1 MSENLARKQTP
12 AGMATCFLFAVGVGL
27 VPQPVGVQT
36 PEERLQE
43 RDEINRQLRSDSA
56 LQALAQRSKQRDAD
70 ARLRQQQQQR
80 QQQDNEQRRVKRRRM
95 CN

>member
-56 LQALAQRSKQRDAD
+56 LQALAQRSIQRDAD
-70 ARLRQQQQQR
+70 ARLRQQQQR
-80 QQQDNEQRRVKRRRM
+80 QQQENEQRRVKRRRM

>member
-1 MSENLARKQTP
+1 MSETLARKQTP

-56 LQALAQRSKQRDAD
+56 LQALAQRSIQRDAD
-70 ARLRQQQQQR
+70 ARLRQQQQR
-80 QQQDNEQRRVKRRRM
+80 QQQENEQRRVKRRRM

>member
-27 VPQPVGVQT
+27 VPQLVGVQT

-70 ARLRQQQQQR
+70 ARLRQQQQR
-80 QQQDNEQRRVKRRRM
+80 QQQENEQRRVKRRRM

>member
-1 MSENLARKQTP
+1 MSETLARKQTP

-27 VPQPVGVQT
+27 VPQPVEVQT

-70 ARLRQQQQQR
+70 ARLRQQQQR
-80 QQQDNEQRRVKRRRM
+80 QQQENEQRRVKRRRM